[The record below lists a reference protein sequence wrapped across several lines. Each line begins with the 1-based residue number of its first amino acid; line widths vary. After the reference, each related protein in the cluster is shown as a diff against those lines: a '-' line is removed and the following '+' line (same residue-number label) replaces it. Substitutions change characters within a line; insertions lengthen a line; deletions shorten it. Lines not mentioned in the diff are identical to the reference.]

1 MIEGKQSDNL
11 LQRVQ
16 FKDAR
21 AMDILTSSF
30 YQLRSASL
38 LAILSA
44 TAVVSS
50 HASRMR
56 LCKIG

>member
-21 AMDILTSSF
+21 TMDILTSSF

-44 TAVVSS
+44 TAAVGGGQV
-50 HASRMR
+50 RMH
-56 LCKIG
+56 LA